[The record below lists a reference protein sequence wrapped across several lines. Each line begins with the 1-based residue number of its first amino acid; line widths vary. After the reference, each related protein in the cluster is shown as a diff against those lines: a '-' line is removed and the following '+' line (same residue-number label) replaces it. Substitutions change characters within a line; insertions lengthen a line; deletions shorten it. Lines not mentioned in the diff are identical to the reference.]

1 MNVVEIKGINK
12 KFGKKEVLK
21 NVSFDINE
29 NEIVGFIGP
38 NGAGKSTLMK
48 CLCSLIFPDSGE
60 IIIDGYSLFK
70 QREKALASVSAM
82 IENPGIFPSLTG
94 YENLMYFATM
104 RNISKERVNEVIA
117 FTKLKDAIN
126 KKAGHYSLGM
136 KQRLGLGIALL
147 SKPKFLILDEP
158 TNGLDPTGIIELRS
172 EMRSL
177 VENEHISILISSH
190 QLGEIEKVADRIVC
204 IKDGEIVKLDNDLNN
219 YHAYTIYFPQKSIE
233 KAKTLSFDDADFE
246 WQDNHVKVYFNDLKS
261 VNDYMKLLIEN
272 DIQIEQFVKDAID
285 IESIYKQIFG
295 EQK

>member
-1 MNVVEIKGINK
+1 MKVVEIKGINK

-60 IIIDGYSLFK
+60 IIIDGYSLLK

-94 YENLMYFATM
+94 YENIVYFASM
-104 RNISKERVNEVIA
+104 RNLSKQRIDEVIE
-117 FTKLKDAIN
+117 FTKLGEAIH

-177 VENEHISILISSH
+177 VEKDHISILISSH
-190 QLGEIEKVADRIVC
+190 QLGEIEKVADRIIC
-204 IKDGEIVKLDNDLNN
+204 IKDGEIVKLENDLSDYN
-219 YHAYTIYFPQKSIE
+219 AYTIHFPPDAIE
-233 KAKTLSFDDADFE
+233 KAKKISIDGVVLD
-246 WQDNHVKVYFNDLKS
+246 WQHNSVKAYFKDLHS
-261 VNDYMKLLIEN
+261 VNDYMKKLIDQ
-272 DIQIEQFVKDAID
+272 DIQIEQFVKEAVD
-285 IESIYKQIFG
+285 IESVYKQIFG
-295 EQK
+295 EKR